1 MYNVTMVKAI
11 VCAVSAKAERQ
22 QEEFNMKNKKFGTR
36 QMVTT
41 AMLCAI
47 LLIMS
52 FTPLGY
58 LNIGPLAISFN
69 MIPVAIGAIALGPVG
84 GMILG
89 GMFGITSFLQCLG
102 IGGTSAMG
110 VILFEINPFLA
121 FVQRFV
127 PRLLA
132 GLLAGLVYKGVKKIS
147 IPTVACFATGFSAA
161 LLNTVLFMTALVLLF
176 GSTEYVQGLIGGRN
190 VLLFMCA
197 FVGINAVV
205 EMIAASMIVGV
216 VGKVLSKF
224 LIRR

>member
-1 MYNVTMVKAI
+1 
-11 VCAVSAKAERQ
+11 
-22 QEEFNMKNKKFGTR
+22 MKHHSFGTR
-36 QMVTT
+36 EMVTL

-58 LNIGPLAISFN
+58 LNIGPLAISLN
-69 MIPVAIGAIALGPVG
+69 MIPVGIGAMALGPVG
-84 GMILG
+84 GMVLG
-89 GMFGITSFLQCLG
+89 GMFGITSFLQCMG

-132 GLLAGLVYKGVKKIS
+132 GLVSGYLYIGIKKLLGSTTAGFV
-147 IPTVACFATGFSAA
+147 TGFCAA
-161 LLNTVLFMTALVLLF
+161 LLNTVLFMLALVLLF
-176 GSTEYVQGLIGGRN
+176 GNTEYMQDLIGGKN
-190 VLLFMCA
+190 VILFICG

-205 EMIAASMIVGV
+205 EMIAATAAVGV
-216 VGKVLSKF
+216 IGRVLNQVVLS
-224 LIRR
+224 RR

>member
-1 MYNVTMVKAI
+1 
-11 VCAVSAKAERQ
+11 
-22 QEEFNMKNKKFGTR
+22 MKKKTFGTR
-36 QMVTT
+36 EMVTT

-110 VILFEINPFLA
+110 VILFEISPFLA
-121 FVQRFV
+121 FLQRFV

-132 GLLAGLVYKGVKKIS
+132 GLIAGFVYRGVKRVCNS
-147 IPTVACFATGFSAA
+147 AAACFATGFSAA
-161 LLNTVLFMTALVLLF
+161 LLNTVLFMAALVLLF
-176 GSTEYVQGLIGGRN
+176 GNTEYVQNLIGGRN
-190 VLLFMCA
+190 VVVFICT

-205 EMIAASMIVGV
+205 EMIAASLIVGV
-216 VGKVLSKF
+216 VGKVLNKF

>member
-1 MYNVTMVKAI
+1 
-11 VCAVSAKAERQ
+11 
-22 QEEFNMKNKKFGTR
+22 MKHKKFGTR
-36 QMVTT
+36 EMVTT

-69 MIPVAIGAIALGPVG
+69 MIPVAIAAIALGPVG

-102 IGGTSAMG
+102 VGGTSLMG
-110 VILFEINPFLA
+110 VALFEINPFLA

-132 GLLAGLVYKGVKKIS
+132 GLLAGLIYKGTKKIS
-147 IPTVACFATGFSAA
+147 NATVACFTTGFMAA
-161 LLNTVLFMTALVLLF
+161 LLNTVLFMAALVLLF
-176 GSTEYVQGLIGGRN
+176 GNSDYVQGLMGGRSI
-190 VLLFMCA
+190 LLFICA
-197 FVGINAVV
+197 FVGVNAVV
-205 EMIAASMIVGV
+205 EMIAASMIVGI
-216 VGKVLSKF
+216 VGKVLSKY

>member
-1 MYNVTMVKAI
+1 MYNKNVL
-11 VCAVSAKAERQ
+11 CAVSVLAERQ
-22 QEEFNMKNKKFGTR
+22 QEELNMKHKKFDTR

-89 GMFGITSFLQCLG
+89 GVFGLTSFLQCLG

-110 VILFEINPFLA
+110 VILFEINPLLA
-121 FVQRFV
+121 FLQRFL
-127 PRLLA
+127 PRLFAGFISGLA
-132 GLLAGLVYKGVKKIS
+132 FQTVKKIS
-147 IPTVACFATGFSAA
+147 NTSVACFATGFTAA

-176 GSTEYVQGLIGGRN
+176 GNTEYIQKLIGGRN
-190 VLLFMCA
+190 VIVFICT

-205 EMIAASMIVGV
+205 EMFAASLIVGV
-216 VGKVLSKF
+216 VGRVLSKF
-224 LIRR
+224 LVRR

>member
-1 MYNVTMVKAI
+1 
-11 VCAVSAKAERQ
+11 
-22 QEEFNMKNKKFGTR
+22 MKHKKFDTR
-36 QMVTT
+36 KMVTT

-47 LLIMS
+47 LLMMS

-110 VILFEINPFLA
+110 VMLFEISPVLA

-132 GLLAGLVYKGVKKIS
+132 GLLSGLVYWALERFGRLPAMVGGLLICY
-147 IPTVACFATGFSAA
+147 ACGTLWFLQYSGGG
-161 LLNTVLFMTALVLLF
+161 LALVLLRCVVP
-176 GSTEYVQGLIGGRN
+176 YLIPD
-190 VLLFMCA
+190 
-197 FVGINAVV
+197 GIKIFLAWSLSRR
-205 EMIAASMIVGV
+205 IARH
-216 VGKVLSKF
+216 LT
-224 LIRR
+224 

>member
-1 MYNVTMVKAI
+1 
-11 VCAVSAKAERQ
+11 
-22 QEEFNMKNKKFGTR
+22 MKHKKFGTR
-36 QMVTT
+36 EMVTT

-69 MIPVAIGAIALGPVG
+69 MIPVAIGAIALGPMG

-102 IGGTSAMG
+102 VGGTSAMG
-110 VILFEINPFLA
+110 VILFEINPFFA

-132 GLLAGLVYKGVKKIS
+132 GLLAGLVFKGVKKIS
-147 IPTVACFATGFSAA
+147 NPSVACFTTGFMAA
-161 LLNTVLFMTALVLLF
+161 LFNTVLFMTALVLLF
-176 GSTEYVQGLIGGRN
+176 GNSEYVQNLMGGRN
-190 VLLFMCA
+190 VLLFICA
-197 FVGINAVV
+197 FVGVNAVV
-205 EMIAASMIVGV
+205 EMIAASMIVGI
-216 VGKVLSKF
+216 VGKVLSKY